1 MRGKKSGH
9 VIRGEGGTLIKTP
22 EPLKNA
28 LVARFVIKVVPRV
41 VHLVVHRENRV

>member
-1 MRGKKSGH
+1 MWQKSGH
-9 VIRGEGGTLIKTP
+9 VIGGEGGTPIKTL

-28 LVARFVIKVVPRV
+28 LAMRFVVKVVPGV